1 MRATIMTLCT
11 YERSEGL
18 QSHIY
23 LPLEYE
29 KKKKRIWNLRK
40 RYAVFYKIKKKITR
54 RNSYDFTDVICD
66 KT

>member
-1 MRATIMTLCT
+1 MTLINARNYNDIICT

-29 KKKKRIWNLRK
+29 KKKKGIWNLRK
-40 RYAVFYKIKKKITR
+40 RYAVFYKIKKRLLGKSLTT
-54 RNSYDFTDVICD
+54 SQM
-66 KT
+66 